1 MEKLGSLKIDIKKTK
16 KHHHKRQIRQK
27 SISSVL
33 RGGRRTLYTFT
44 LYTFH
49 FFLLFTFYKNCLD
62 FSHSHE
68 IEQPWY
74 PPDPLPVLQPE
85 GNASEANLHDAGRST
100 EARGQTTAPRECFM
114 SDGLQRTY
122 RSLPERPPRPK
133 YYINIH
139 GMHAL

>member
-33 RGGRRTLYTFT
+33 RGGRRTLYTLH

-49 FFLLFTFYKNCLD
+49 FSLFTFYKNCLD

-68 IEQPWY
+68 IDQPWY
-74 PPDPLPVLQPE
+74 SPDPLPVLQPE

-100 EARGQTTAPRECFM
+100 EARGQTTAPRECFI